1 MSLQFLFVGSRL
13 AFFSLQNF
21 TSVRKRNCYS
31 RKGLD
36 KNYQIIFVVINTAS
50 DRTKSA

>member
-1 MSLQFLFVGSRL
+1 MSLQFLFVGSGL

-50 DRTKSA
+50 VRTKSA